1 LRSTDR
7 SVTEISLD
15 VGFRS
20 LGSFSTGFRALVGE
34 SPSDYAGR
42 WHATATPAIP
52 GCLALMHTRP
62 VRSSSS
68 READARDQG

>member
-1 LRSTDR
+1 LRNTNR
-7 SVTEISLD
+7 SITEISLD

-20 LGSFSTGFRALVGE
+20 LGSFSTGFRALTGE
-34 SPSDYAGR
+34 SPSDYARR

-52 GCLALMHTRP
+52 GCFTLMHTRP